1 MTQYPRWKA
10 ILVIAALIFGLLFSL
25 PNLFGNDP
33 ALQLA
38 RRGYEPFTAEL
49 QTSILSYLRE
59 RQVTVADSFIK
70 DGRLTVRFPAVAQQ
84 LKARDLLNEDQ
95 EMRDRYVVALT
106 TATRAPSWFRSVG
119 LKPMNLG
126 LDLRGGLYLL
136 YQVDVEGAVR
146 QFLERLEQEFRRTLR
161 DARIPYA
168 DVEAGKGGEP
178 TAQDRDPNT
187 VRVVLRDAASL
198 EPAREALTKA
208 NADLTF
214 EVDGSAAAPTLVA
227 RLNPTQIK
235 ERQDYAIQQNIT
247 TLRNRVNELG
257 VSEPI
262 VQRQGVDRINVQ
274 LPGVQNSAQVK
285 DILGKTATLEFRLAD
300 TANNPREAAERGRA
314 PLGTKL
320 YKTREG
326 EPVLLKRDVIVTG
339 DQLTDATH
347 GVTQDGPSVF
357 VKLDSRGAAE
367 MLKTTQQNLNRP
379 MAVVFIEKV
388 RRTVERDG
396 QKVDVDVTDEQV
408 ISVATIRGVFS
419 NSFQITGLSVI
430 EAQNLALLLRAGS
443 LVVPVYPIEERAIGP
458 SLGADNIEKGVMAL
472 LAGSVLLFLSM
483 GVYYRAFGWIAD
495 LVLAFNVILLVAL
508 LTLLQAALTL
518 PGIAGIVLTVAMAVD
533 ANILIYERIREEVR
547 NSNSPLNSIEAGF
560 DKAFSAI
567 LDSNVT
573 VLIASVVLFVFGT
586 GPIKGF
592 SVTLFLGVVT
602 TLFTA
607 ILGSRAIIHY
617 FYGRRGRVTRLSI

>member
-1 MTQYPRWKA
+1 MTQFPRWKS
-10 ILVIAALIFGLLFSL
+10 ILVLAALVFGLLFSV

-38 RRGYEPFTAEL
+38 RRGYEPFAAA
-49 QTSILSYLRE
+49 QQQSVVAFLRE
-59 RQVTVADSFIK
+59 KQVAIADGFIK
-70 DGRLTVRFPAVAQQ
+70 DGRLTLRFSSVPVQ
-84 LKARDLLNEDQ
+84 LKARDLLNE
-95 EMRDRYVVALT
+95 EMSDRYVIALT

-119 LKPMNLG
+119 LRPMNLG

-161 DARIPYA
+161 DARIPY
-168 DVEAGKGGEP
+168 VNIEAGKGGQP
-178 TAQDRDPNT
+178 TAQARDPNV
-187 VRVVLRDAASL
+187 VRIVLRAAANL
-198 EPAREALTKA
+198 EPAREALVKA
-208 NADLTF
+208 NPELAF
-214 EVDGSAAAPTLVA
+214 EVDGSAAAPTLIV
-227 RLNPTQIK
+227 RLSPTQIRQ
-235 ERQDYAIQQNIT
+235 RQDYAIQQNIT

-274 LPGVQNSAQVK
+274 LPGVQNAAQVK

-300 TANNPREAAERGRA
+300 TTNNPIEAKRTGRA

-320 YKTREG
+320 YTTREG
-326 EPVLLKRDVIVTG
+326 EPVLLKRDIIVTG
-339 DQLTDATH
+339 DQLTDATSS
-347 GVTQDGPSVF
+347 VTQDGPTVS
-357 VKLDSRGAAE
+357 VKLDGRGAAE

-379 MAVVFIEKV
+379 MAVVFIENV
-388 RRTVERDG
+388 RRTVEREG
-396 QKVDVDVTDEQV
+396 QKVEIDEIDEQV

-419 NSFQITGLSVI
+419 SSFQITGLGMA

-443 LVVPVYPIEERAIGP
+443 LATPLIPIEERAIGP
-458 SLGADNIEKGVMAL
+458 SLGQANIEKGVMAL
-472 LAGSVLLFLSM
+472 VVGSLLLFASM
-483 GVYYRAFGWIAD
+483 IVYYKMFGLVAD
-495 LVLAFNVILLVAL
+495 VVLTFNVVLLVAL

-547 NSNSPLNSIEAGF
+547 NGNSPLNSIEAGF

-592 SVTLFLGVVT
+592 AVTLFLGVLT

-607 ILGSRAIIHY
+607 IFGSRAIIHLVY
-617 FYGRRGRVTRLSI
+617 DRRGRVERLSI

>member
-1 MTQYPRWKA
+1 M
-10 ILVIAALIFGLLFSL
+10 G
-25 PNLFGNDP
+25 
-33 ALQLA
+33 
-38 RRGYEPFTAEL
+38 
-49 QTSILSYLRE
+49 
-59 RQVTVADSFIK
+59 
-70 DGRLTVRFPAVAQQ
+70 
-84 LKARDLLNEDQ
+84 
-95 EMRDRYVVALT
+95 DRYVIALS
-106 TATRAPSWFRSVG
+106 TATRAPAWFRSVG

-136 YQVDVEGAVR
+136 YQVDVQGAVR
-146 QFLERLEQEFRRTLR
+146 QLLERLEQEFRRTLR
-161 DARIPYA
+161 DARIQYVN
-168 DVEAGKGGEP
+168 VEAGLGGEA
-178 TAQDRDPNT
+178 TAQDRDPNV
-187 VRVVLRDAASL
+187 VRVILRHAASL
-198 EPAREALTKA
+198 EPARAALAKT
-208 NADLTF
+208 NPDLTF
-214 EVDGSAAAPTLVA
+214 EVDSSAAAPTLVA
-227 RLNPTQIK
+227 RLSPTQVK

-285 DILGKTATLEFRLAD
+285 DILGKTATLEFRLVD
-300 TANNPREAAERGRA
+300 TTNNPREAEARGRA

-326 EPVLLKRDVIVTG
+326 EPVLLKRDVIATG

-357 VKLDSRGAAE
+357 VKLDARGAQE

-388 RRTVERDG
+388 RRSVERDG
-396 QKVDVDVTDEQV
+396 KKVDVDVTEEQV

-419 NSFQITGLSVI
+419 SSFQITGLNVV

-443 LVVPVYPIEERAIGP
+443 LAAPLFIVEERAIGP
-458 SLGADNIEKGVMAL
+458 SLGLANIKMGMLAL
-472 LAGSVLLFLSM
+472 LVGSLLLFAAM
-483 GVYYRAFGWIAD
+483 AIYYKVFGLIAD
-495 LVLAFNVILLVAL
+495 LVLTFNVVLLVAL
-508 LTLLQAALTL
+508 LTIAQAALTL

-547 NSNSPLNSIEAGF
+547 NNNSPLNSIEAGF

-592 SVTLFLGVVT
+592 SVTLFIGVIT

-607 ILGSRAIIHY
+607 ILGSRAIIHM
-617 FYGRRGRVTRLSI
+617 FFGRRGRIKQLSI

>member
-1 MTQYPRWKA
+1 MTQFPRWKW
-10 ILVIAALIFGLLFSL
+10 ILVLLALVVGLVFSI
-25 PNLFGNDP
+25 PNLFRNDP

-38 RRGYEPFTAEL
+38 RRGYEPFTPEL
-49 QTSILSYLRE
+49 QAQAQAFLTENKVTSS
-59 RQVTVADSFIK
+59 DSFIK
-70 DGRLTVRFPAVAQQ
+70 DGRLTLRFDTVPEQ
-84 LKARDLLNEDQ
+84 LKARDLLEE
-95 EMRDRYVVALT
+95 EMGDRYVIALS
-106 TATRAPSWFRSVG
+106 TATRAPAWFRSVG
-119 LKPMNLG
+119 LRPMNLG

-136 YQVDVEGAVR
+136 YQVDVQGAVR
-146 QFLERLEQEFRRTLR
+146 QLLERLEQEFRRTLR
-161 DARIPYA
+161 DERIQY
-168 DVEAGKGGEP
+168 VNIEAGSGGEV
-178 TAQDRDPNT
+178 TAQDRDPNV
-187 VRVVLRDAASL
+187 VRVILRDAANL
-198 EPAREALTKA
+198 EPARAALAKA
-208 NADLTF
+208 NPDLTF
-214 EVDGSAAAPTLVA
+214 EIDSSAAAPSLVA
-227 RLNPTQIK
+227 RLSPTQIK

-300 TANNPREAAERGRA
+300 TSNNPREAEARGHA

-357 VKLDSRGAAE
+357 VKLDARGAQE

-388 RRTVERDG
+388 RRSVERDG
-396 QKVDVDVTDEQV
+396 KKVDVDVTEEQV

-419 NSFQITGLSVI
+419 SSFQITGLNVI

-443 LVVPVYPIEERAIGP
+443 LAAPLFIVEERAIGP
-458 SLGADNIEKGVMAL
+458 SLGLANIKMGMMAL
-472 LAGSVLLFLSM
+472 LAGSLLLFAAM
-483 GVYYRAFGWIAD
+483 AIYYKVFGLIAD
-495 LVLAFNVILLVAL
+495 LVLTFNVILLVAL
-508 LTLLQAALTL
+508 LTIAQAALTL

-547 NSNSPLNSIEAGF
+547 NNNSPLNSIEAGF

-592 SVTLFLGVVT
+592 SVTLFIGVIT

-607 ILGSRAIIHY
+607 ILGSRAIIHLV
-617 FYGRRGRVTRLSI
+617 FGRRGRVKRLSI

>member
-1 MTQYPRWKA
+1 MTQFPRWKSIVVLSA
-10 ILVIAALIFGLLFSL
+10 LVFGLVFAV
-25 PNLFGNDP
+25 PNLFRNDP

-38 RRGYEPFTAEL
+38 RRAYEPVTAE
-49 QTSILSYLRE
+49 QQQSITTFLRGK
-59 RQVTVADSFIK
+59 QVDVADSFIQE
-70 DGRLTVRFPAVAQQ
+70 GRLTVRFDTVPEQ
-84 LKARDLLNEDQ
+84 LKARDLLEE
-95 EMRDRYVVALT
+95 EMGERFVIALT
-106 TATRAPSWFRSVG
+106 TTTRAPSWFRTVG

-136 YQVDVEGAVR
+136 YQVDVEGAVK
-146 QFLERLEQEFRRTLR
+146 QLLERLEQEFRRTLR

-168 DVEAGKGGEP
+168 TVEGLRQAAPAVQGRGPAE
-178 TAQDRDPNT
+178 
-187 VRVVLRDAASL
+187 VRIVLRDPAHLEQARAALAKSN
-198 EPAREALTKA
+198 P
-208 NADLTF
+208 DVTF
-214 EVDGSAAAPTLVA
+214 EVNQSSSQPTIIA
-227 RLNPTQIK
+227 RLSPTQIK

-300 TANNPREAAERGRA
+300 TTNSPFEAQQRGHA
-314 PLGTKL
+314 PLGTRL
-320 YKTREG
+320 YKDREG
-326 EPVLLKRDVIVTG
+326 QPVLLKRDVIVTG

-347 GVTQDGPSVF
+347 GVTQDGPTVF
-357 VKLDSRGAAE
+357 VKLDARGAAE

-388 RRTVERDG
+388 RRQVERDG
-396 QKVDVDVTDEQV
+396 QKVDVDVTEEQV

-419 NSFQITGLSVI
+419 NSFQITGVKLA
-430 EAQNLALLLRAGS
+430 EASNLALLLRAGS
-443 LVVPVYPIEERAIGP
+443 LAAPLYSIEERAIGP
-458 SLGADNIEKGVMAL
+458 SLGLENIKKGIMAL
-472 LAGSVLLFLSM
+472 AVGSLLLFAFM
-483 GVYYRAFGWIAD
+483 VVYYKAFGLIAD
-495 LVLAFNVILLVAL
+495 VVLTFNVVLLVAL

-533 ANILIYERIREEVR
+533 ANILIYERIREELR
-547 NSNSPLNSIEAGF
+547 NGNSPLASIEAGF

-567 LDSNVT
+567 ADSNVT
-573 VLIASVVLFVFGT
+573 VLISSVVLFVFGT

-592 SVTLFLGVVT
+592 AVTLFLGVLT

-607 ILGSRAIIHY
+607 ILGSRAIIQLV
-617 FYGRRGRVTRLSI
+617 YGRRGRVQGLSI

>member
-1 MTQYPRWKA
+1 MTQFPRWKA
-10 ILVIAALIFGLLFSL
+10 IVVIVALVFGLLFSA
-25 PNLFGNDP
+25 PNLFRNDP

-38 RRGYEPFTAEL
+38 RRGYEPFTPDL
-49 QTSILSYLRE
+49 QTTVASFLRE
-59 RQVTVADSFIK
+59 KQVTIADSFIK
-70 DGRLTVRFPAVAQQ
+70 EGRLTLRFGSVAEQ
-84 LKARDLLNEDQ
+84 LKARDLLGENQ

-119 LKPMNLG
+119 LRPMNLG
-126 LDLRGGLYLL
+126 LDLRGGLYML
-136 YQVDVEGAVR
+136 YQVDVQGAVR
-146 QFLERLEQEFRRTLR
+146 QLLERLEQEFRRTLR
-161 DARIPYA
+161 DARIPY
-168 DVEAGKGGEP
+168 VNIEAGAGGEAS
-178 TAQDRDPNT
+178 AQDRDPNI
-187 VRVVLRDAASL
+187 VSIVLRDAASL
-198 EPAREALTKA
+198 EPARAALVKA
-208 NADLTF
+208 NPDLTF
-214 EVDGSAAAPTLVA
+214 EVDSSAAVPRIIT
-227 RLNPTQIK
+227 RLSPTQIK

-285 DILGKTATLEFRLAD
+285 DILGKTATLEFRLQD
-300 TANNPREAAERGRA
+300 ISNDPREAEARGRA

-326 EPVLLKRDVIVTG
+326 EPVLLKREVIVTG

-357 VKLDSRGAAE
+357 VKLDNRGAAE

-396 QKVDVDVTDEQV
+396 KKVDVDVTEEQV
-408 ISVATIRGVFS
+408 ISLATIRGVFS
-419 NSFQITGLSVI
+419 SNFQITGLSVT

-443 LVVPVYPIEERAIGP
+443 LAAPLYPIEERAIGP
-458 SLGADNIEKGVMAL
+458 SLGLDNIEKGVMAL
-472 LAGSVLLFLSM
+472 LVGSLLLFLSM
-483 GVYYRAFGWIAD
+483 GIYYKAFGWIAD
-495 LVLAFNVILLVAL
+495 LVLAFNVVLLVSL

-547 NSNSPLNSIEAGF
+547 NGNSPLNSIEAGF

-607 ILGSRAIIHY
+607 ILGSRAIIHF
-617 FYGRRGRVTRLSI
+617 FYGRRGRVARLSI